1 MSDNRENKHN
11 EEPHDSEEEKYSFL
25 QETVKEGGS
34 DPLFENIDLD
44 VMEKQGIDQALH
56 AINLDE
62 YIPYINTG
70 TFMNPFNDQFVNP
83 NAYRY
88 TASRMLE
95 EAGVAVYLGM
105 PAIDVIMEGNTVK
118 GVILQGEF
126 DKFAVFAKR
135 IVDTTQGASVCAL
148 AGKKFSWPKAY
159 VGTLPRV
166 GEIDIE

>member
-1 MSDNRENKHN
+1 
-11 EEPHDSEEEKYSFL
+11 
-25 QETVKEGGS
+25 
-34 DPLFENIDLD
+34 
-44 VMEKQGIDQALH
+44 
-56 AINLDE
+56 
-62 YIPYINTG
+62 
-70 TFMNPFNDQFVNP
+70 MNPFNDQFVNP

-105 PAIDVIMEGNTVK
+105 PAIDVIMEGNTVQ

-166 GEIDIE
+166 GEVDIEKVIDYIRKNPDDKWFLRPMVGKKPDPE

>member
-1 MSDNRENKHN
+1 
-11 EEPHDSEEEKYSFL
+11 
-25 QETVKEGGS
+25 
-34 DPLFENIDLD
+34 
-44 VMEKQGIDQALH
+44 
-56 AINLDE
+56 
-62 YIPYINTG
+62 
-70 TFMNPFNDQFVNP
+70 MNPFNDQFVNP

-105 PAIDVIMEGNTVK
+105 PAIDVIMEGNTVQ

-148 AGKKFSWPKAY
+148 AGKNSVGQRRMWEHCQESEKLILKKSSIISVKIRTINGFCDRKWNSW
-159 VGTLPRV
+159 
-166 GEIDIE
+166 